1 MIYFTNKWNPMSLD
15 VVRCCLRPDE
25 SLDLVLRPADTVY
38 DTLYKIFRSK
48 FKFQFPNCD
57 ARDSM
62 TFPVEAVRGVE
73 PEVEKVTN
81 PITGEYLG
89 IQIIFLRFCANTT
102 YSDIFSG
109 LNGKEEVHKNE
120 AQDTDEAREPPLK
133 KPKLE

>member
-48 FKFQFPNCD
+48 FRFQFPNCD

-73 PEVEKVTN
+73 PEVEKVTRESTSVFKSSSSAFA
-81 PITGEYLG
+81 PTRPTPTS
-89 IQIIFLRFCANTT
+89 FLDLMAKKKSTKTR
-102 YSDIFSG
+102 
-109 LNGKEEVHKNE
+109 HK
-120 AQDTDEAREPPLK
+120 TLT
-133 KPKLE
+133 KLESHP